1 MRMERQ
7 NDKTTNYSFSI
18 YLLPAVLALPQALM
32 AKETI
37 TWLEAT
43 FPPYL
48 IHQGE
53 YKGQGYGDVVTDI
66 LIKHLDQYEHKRMPA
81 NISRHYRMYKRG
93 EKVCSAGLYKK
104 PEREEF
110 LHFSMPSFLTLP
122 NVIVINKGKYD
133 AFGDTNT
140 VSLATILQ
148 DKSLIIGQAKNR
160 SYGRIID
167 NIFEEYVNASNV
179 FAYEGKSL
187 SLNFFQMLKRDRL
200 DGIIGLPEEVLY
212 QAENL
217 GIRDHIMTL
226 AIEENQ
232 QSLDAWLSYVVCSK
246 TPWGQKV
253 IEDVN
258 KVLRQQRPTEAY
270 RAAYERWLDKAS
282 IARYRE
288 AYDKYF
294 LSVTQ

>member
-1 MRMERQ
+1 MRR
-7 NDKTTNYSFSI
+7 
-18 YLLPAVLALPQALM
+18 PAVLFPYLLLAILALPRSLM
-32 AKETI
+32 AQETI

-53 YKGQGYGDVVTDI
+53 YKDQGYGDVVTDI
-66 LIKHLDQYEHKRMPA
+66 LIQHLDQYEHTRMLA

-93 EKVCSAGLYKK
+93 EKVCSVGLYKK

-110 LHFSMPSFLTLP
+110 LYFSMPSFLTLP
-122 NVIVINKGKYD
+122 NVIVINRKKYD
-133 AFGDTNT
+133 AFGAKNM
-140 VSLATILQ
+140 VSLAKILQ
-148 DKSLIIGQAKNR
+148 DNTLIIGQAKNR

-167 NIFEEYVNASNV
+167 NLFEEYGNASNLFV
-179 FAYEGKSL
+179 YEGRNL

-217 GIRDHIMTL
+217 GIRDQIMTL

-232 QSLDAWLSYVVCSK
+232 QSMDAWLSHVVCSK
-246 TPWGQKV
+246 TPWGKKV

-258 KVLRQQRPTEAY
+258 KVLRQQRPTKAY
-270 RAAYERWLDKAS
+270 RAAYERWLDKTS
-282 IARYRE
+282 IPRYRK
-288 AYDKYF
+288 AYGKYF

>member
-1 MRMERQ
+1 MRR
-7 NDKTTNYSFSI
+7 
-18 YLLPAVLALPQALM
+18 PAVLFPYLLLAILALPRSLM
-32 AKETI
+32 AQETI

-53 YKGQGYGDVVTDI
+53 YKDQGYGDVVTDI
-66 LIKHLDQYEHKRMPA
+66 LIQHLDQYEHTRMLA

-93 EKVCSAGLYKK
+93 EKVCSVGLYKK

-110 LHFSMPSFLTLP
+110 LYFSMPSFLTLP
-122 NVIVINKGKYD
+122 NVIVINRKKYD
-133 AFGDTNT
+133 AFGAKNM
-140 VSLATILQ
+140 VSLAKILQ
-148 DKSLIIGQAKNR
+148 DNTLIIGQAKNR

-167 NIFEEYVNASNV
+167 NLFEEYGNASNLFV
-179 FAYEGKSL
+179 YEGRNL

-217 GIRDHIMTL
+217 GIRDQIMTL
-226 AIEENQ
+226 PIEENQ
-232 QSLDAWLSYVVCSK
+232 QSMDAWLSHVVCSK
-246 TPWGQKV
+246 TPWGKKV

-258 KVLRQQRPTEAY
+258 KVLRQQRPTKAY
-270 RAAYERWLDKAS
+270 RAAYERWLDKTS
-282 IARYRE
+282 IPRYRK
-288 AYDKYF
+288 AYGKYF

>member
-1 MRMERQ
+1 MM
-7 NDKTTNYSFSI
+7 KHPAAIFP
-18 YLLPAVLALPQALM
+18 YLLLAILALPQTPM
-32 AKETI
+32 AKQTI

-43 FPPYL
+43 FPPYF

-53 YKGQGYGDVVTDI
+53 YKNQGYGDAVTDI
-66 LIKHLDQYEHKRMPA
+66 LIQHLDHYAHKRMAA

-93 EKVCSAGLYKK
+93 ENVCSVGLYKK

-110 LHFSMPSFLTLP
+110 LHFSIPSFVTLP
-122 NVIVINKGKYD
+122 NVIVINRKKYD
-133 AFGDTNT
+133 AFGGKNM
-140 VSLATILQ
+140 VSLGAVLQ
-148 DKSLIIGQAKNR
+148 NNSLIIGQAKNR

-167 NIFEEYVNASNV
+167 TLFEEYGNASNV
-179 FAYEGKSL
+179 FVYEGRSL

-217 GIRDHIMTL
+217 GIRDQIMTL

-232 QSLDAWLSYVVCSK
+232 QSMDAWLSHVVCSK
-246 TPWGQKV
+246 TSWGKKV
-253 IEDVN
+253 IDDVN
-258 KVLRQQRPTEAY
+258 RVLRQQRPTKAY

-282 IARYRE
+282 IPRYRE
-288 AYDKYF
+288 AYRKYF
-294 LSVTQ
+294 LSVTD

>member
-1 MRMERQ
+1 MMRR
-7 NDKTTNYSFSI
+7 
-18 YLLPAVLALPQALM
+18 PAVLFPYLLLAILALPRSLM
-32 AKETI
+32 AQETI

-53 YKGQGYGDVVTDI
+53 YKDQGYGDVVTDI
-66 LIKHLDQYEHKRMPA
+66 LIQHLDQYEHTRMLA

-93 EKVCSAGLYKK
+93 EKVCSVGLYKK

-110 LHFSMPSFLTLP
+110 LYFSMPSFLTLP
-122 NVIVINKGKYD
+122 NVIVINRKKYD
-133 AFGDTNT
+133 AFGAKNM
-140 VSLATILQ
+140 VSLAKILQ
-148 DKSLIIGQAKNR
+148 DNTLIIGQAKNR

-167 NIFEEYVNASNV
+167 NLFEEYGNASNLFV
-179 FAYEGKSL
+179 YEGRNL

-217 GIRDHIMTL
+217 GIRDQIMTL

-232 QSLDAWLSYVVCSK
+232 QSMDAWLSHVVCSK
-246 TPWGQKV
+246 TPWGKKV

-258 KVLRQQRPTEAY
+258 KVLRQQRPTKAY
-270 RAAYERWLDKAS
+270 RAAYERWLDKTS
-282 IARYRE
+282 IPRYRK
-288 AYDKYF
+288 AYGKYF

>member
-1 MRMERQ
+1 MIKRPA
-7 NDKTTNYSFSI
+7 FLI
-18 YLLPAVLALPQALM
+18 FYLLLPILALPPSPM

-43 FPPYL
+43 FPPYF

-66 LIKHLDQYEHKRMPA
+66 LTENLDQYAHKRMLA

-93 EKVCSAGLYKK
+93 ENVCSVGLYKK

-110 LHFSMPSFLTLP
+110 VYFSMPSFLTLP
-122 NVIVINKGKYD
+122 NVIVINRKKHD
-133 AFGDTNT
+133 AFGGKNM

-148 DKSLIIGQAKNR
+148 DNALVIGQAKNR

-167 NIFEEYVNASNV
+167 NLFEKYGNASNV

-217 GIRDHIMTL
+217 GIRDQIMTL
-226 AIEENQ
+226 AIQENQ
-232 QSLDAWLSYVVCSK
+232 QSIEAWLSHVVCSK
-246 TPWGQKV
+246 TPWGKKV
-253 IEDVN
+253 IEDVD
-258 KVLRQQRPTEAY
+258 KVLLQQRPTQAY

-282 IARYRE
+282 IPRYRE
-288 AYDKYF
+288 AYEKYF